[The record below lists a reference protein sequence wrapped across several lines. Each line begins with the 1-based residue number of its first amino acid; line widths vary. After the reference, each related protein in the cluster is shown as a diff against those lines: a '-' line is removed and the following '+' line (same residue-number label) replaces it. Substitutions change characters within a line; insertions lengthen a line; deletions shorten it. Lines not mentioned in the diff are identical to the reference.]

1 MAPRAGVRRVA
12 GRTSSASWA
21 GTFNKPEH
29 PEVHAMTLIRRASK
43 ISAGSPAARQPE
55 RELVGAGSGR

>member
-1 MAPRAGVRRVA
+1 MFIQI
-12 GRTSSASWA
+12 W
-21 GTFNKPEH
+21 H

-43 ISAGSPAARQPE
+43 IPAGSPAETQPE